1 MAPFWIP
8 CGKLEVFL
16 SNLKLMALALSGF

>member
-8 CGKLEVFL
+8 CGKPEVFL